1 MIEVKNLKKRYGSY
15 EALHGISF
23 KVERGH
29 IYGFLGPNGAGKST
43 TMNIITGTLAATD
56 GSVTIDGHDILR
68 EPIEAKRH
76 IGYLPEQP
84 PLYLDMKVTEYLDF
98 VGRAKGL
105 RGSEL
110 YAQIDEVI
118 ELTDLGAV
126 ADRLIKNL
134 SKGYRQRVGIA
145 QAMLGNPDVII
156 LDEPTVGLDPIQII
170 EIRDLIK
177 SLSESHTVILS
188 SHIMQE
194 IVAVCDR
201 IIIITGG
208 RLVANDTLDGLVDKY
223 CTTVTLKIEAKTTTE
238 RLGELLSGVE
248 GIESAQLE
256 NTDEPSVARAILTYH
271 VSNDVRE
278 QIWHRLVEAHVTV
291 LAFVPDVMSLED
303 IFISLTS
310 GEKVQEQMPEDRVTD
325 KLPDENYDDDN
336 DDEYDDDEY
345 DDDGEDGQDDDGE
358 YKPLFS

>member
-1 MIEVKNLKKRYGSY
+1 MIEVKNLKKSYGSY

-23 KVERGH
+23 RVERGH

-43 TMNIITGTLAATD
+43 TMNIITGTLAASE
-56 GSVTIDGHDILR
+56 GSVTINGHDILD
-68 EPIEAKRH
+68 EPIEAKRS

-105 RGSEL
+105 RGNEL

-118 ELTDLGAV
+118 ELTNLESV
-126 ADRLIKNL
+126 HNRLIKNL

-177 SLSESHTVILS
+177 SLAQTHTVILS

-208 RLVANDTLDGLVDKY
+208 RLVADDTIEGLIDTY
-223 CTTVTLKIEAKTTTE
+223 CTTVTLELVARTSAARLSEVLSSLEGVDSIECKD
-238 RLGELLSGVE
+238 
-248 GIESAQLE
+248 
-256 NTDEPSVARAILTYH
+256 TDEQGVASATLTYH
-271 VSNDVRE
+271 VSGDIRDEVFS
-278 QIWHRLVEAHVTV
+278 RLCDAHITL
-291 LAFVPDVMSLED
+291 LAMIPRIMSLED

-310 GEKVQEQMPEDRVTD
+310 EQPGTYGEIK
-325 KLPDENYDDDN
+325 DEPRYTDDN
-336 DDEYDDDEY
+336 GNVDNGDN
-345 DDDGEDGQDDDGE
+345 DGGE
-358 YKPLFS
+358 QGYKPLFS

>member
-1 MIEVKNLKKRYGSY
+1 MIEVKNLKKSYGSF

-23 KVERGH
+23 RVERGH

-43 TMNIITGTLAATD
+43 TMNIITGTLAASEGTV
-56 GSVTIDGHDILR
+56 SINGHDILR
-68 EPIEAKRH
+68 EPIEAKRS

-105 RGSEL
+105 RGNEL

-118 ELTDLGAV
+118 ELTNLEAV
-126 ADRLIKNL
+126 HDRLIKNL

-170 EIRDLIK
+170 EIRELIK
-177 SLSESHTVILS
+177 SLSETHTVILS

-208 RLVANDTLDGLVDKY
+208 RLVADDTIQGLIDSY
-223 CTTVTLKIEAKTTTE
+223 CTTVTLELSVRCGSE
-238 RLGELLSGVE
+238 RLRELLGSIEGLDSIECNDTGESGVA
-248 GIESAQLE
+248 SA
-256 NTDEPSVARAILTYH
+256 TLTYH
-271 VSNDVRE
+271 TSCDIRDEVFS
-278 QIWHRLVEAHVTV
+278 RLVAAHVTI
-291 LAFVPDVMSLED
+291 LAMIPHIMSLED

-310 GEKVQEQMPEDRVTD
+310 APAEESESDGIYMGGG
-325 KLPDENYDDDN
+325 DEDDDML
-336 DDEYDDDEY
+336 DSDADEDVDAADE
-345 DDDGEDGQDDDGE
+345 DDGDDGDDGE

>member
-118 ELTDLGAV
+118 ELTDLSAV
-126 ADRLIKNL
+126 HDRLIKNL

-177 SLSESHTVILS
+177 SLAESHTVILS

-208 RLVANDTLDGLVDKY
+208 RLVANDTLEGLVDKY
-223 CTTVTLKIEAKTTTE
+223 CTTVTLKIEAKTTAS
-238 RLGELLSGVE
+238 RLSELLAGIEGVE
-248 GIESAQLE
+248 LAECE
-256 NTDEPSVARAILTYH
+256 NTDEPSVSRATLTYH
-271 VSNDVRE
+271 VSCDVRE
-278 QIWHRLVEAHVTV
+278 QIWRRLVGAQVTV
-291 LAFVPDVMSLED
+291 LAFIPDVMSLED

-310 GEKVQEQMPEDRVTD
+310 GEPAETDGISEDTY
-325 KLPDENYDDDN
+325 LPDEQSDDGRDGGK
-336 DDEYDDDEY
+336 
-345 DDDGEDGQDDDGE
+345 DDGEDDEQDDEGDDGE